1 MKPETIP
8 QANDRAAARR
18 SLATRHCAAALRQ
31 ADPRRPLVST
41 TGRHRLMPAFLAF
54 LISISSLLILGACDA
69 SKKRIAPDKPPRI
82 GFSLDSLV
90 VERWK
95 RDIDIFEKSVHEMGA
110 EFILEVAD
118 QDAAKQDK
126 QVRSLADRG
135 IDVLVIVPNDADKLS
150 QAVKYAKSKKIP
162 VLSYD
167 RLVRKAGVDLYVS
180 FDNEKVGSLMA
191 ESLARA
197 VPKGNYV
204 IINGAKTDNNA
215 IMLNA
220 GMHKILDP
228 LVESG
233 DISIIGETWPETW
246 DSEEARK
253 GLEAAIAGN
262 RSINAVIAG
271 NDMLAEAAI
280 NVLAENKLLAGAKVV
295 GQDAEL
301 SACQRIAEGVQYA
314 TIYKPI
320 ERLALKAAGFAV
332 MLARGE
338 KIPTDATI
346 DDGSSKV
353 PYVRLEP
360 ILVTKNLLDET
371 VIKDGFH
378 SKESVYRNLKR

>member
-18 SLATRHCAAALRQ
+18 SLATRYSVTARHSVTARRL
-31 ADPRRPLVST
+31 ADPCRPLASAA
-41 TGRHRLMPAFLAF
+41 GRHRLISAFLAF

-69 SKKRIAPDKPPRI
+69 SKKRITPDKPPRI

-180 FDNEKVGSLMA
+180 FDNEKVGSLMPNPWCA
-191 ESLARA
+191 PSPRA
-197 VPKGNYV
+197 TTSSSMG
-204 IINGAKTDNNA
+204 
-215 IMLNA
+215 
-220 GMHKILDP
+220 
-228 LVESG
+228 
-233 DISIIGETWPETW
+233 
-246 DSEEARK
+246 RK
-253 GLEAAIAGN
+253 
-262 RSINAVIAG
+262 
-271 NDMLAEAAI
+271 
-280 NVLAENKLLAGAKVV
+280 
-295 GQDAEL
+295 
-301 SACQRIAEGVQYA
+301 
-314 TIYKPI
+314 
-320 ERLALKAAGFAV
+320 
-332 MLARGE
+332 
-338 KIPTDATI
+338 PTTTP
-346 DDGSSKV
+346 SC
-353 PYVRLEP
+353 
-360 ILVTKNLLDET
+360 
-371 VIKDGFH
+371 
-378 SKESVYRNLKR
+378 

>member
-1 MKPETIP
+1 MGCCERKDGREFRGRSMAMK
-8 QANDRAAARR
+8 AVVVFLVV
-18 SLATRHCAAALRQ
+18 SVALSVSGCGR
-31 ADPRRPLVST
+31 DKKPRNP
-41 TGRHRLMPAFLAF
+41 
-54 LISISSLLILGACDA
+54 
-69 SKKRIAPDKPPRI
+69 SKAPRI

-95 RDIDIFEKSVHEMGA
+95 RDIDVFGKSVKELGA
-110 EFILEVAD
+110 EFVLEIAD
-118 QDAAKQDK
+118 QDPAKQDK
-126 QVRSLADRG
+126 QVRALADSG

-150 QAVKYAKSKKIP
+150 PAVKYAKSRGIK

-167 RLVRKAGVDLYVS
+167 RLVRNAKVDLYVS

-191 ESLARA
+191 ESLSRA
-197 VPKGNYV
+197 VRKGNYV

-220 GMHKILDP
+220 GMHKVLDP
-228 LVESG
+228 LVASG
-233 DISIIGETWPETW
+233 DITILQEIWPGSW

-253 GLEAAIAGN
+253 GLESVIAKN
-262 RSINAVIAG
+262 RKIDAVIAG

-280 NVLAENKLLAGAKVV
+280 NVLAENQILAGAKVV

-301 SACQRIAEGVQYA
+301 SACQRIAEGTQYG

-320 ERLALKAAGFAV
+320 ERLALNAAGFAV

-338 KIPTDATI
+338 KIPSDTVI
-346 DDGSSKV
+346 DDGTWKV
-353 PYVRLEP
+353 PYIRLEP
-360 ILVTKNLLDET
+360 ILVTRKLLDET

-378 SKESVYRNLKR
+378 SKTGVYRNTGH